1 MQAMFDNA
9 LSFLEMVP
17 SCAFTLPESSL
28 DIKVNRHSNKEA
40 TSVVWQVL
48 TSVSMFQKTVTPW
61 HWQQETYFYILQS
74 DNKRHKTENGSVNNM
89 AIHR

>member
-1 MQAMFDNA
+1 MQEMFDNA

-61 HWQQETYFYILQS
+61 HWQQETYFYTRDTRSNAL
-74 DNKRHKTENGSVNNM
+74 TENGSANNM
-89 AIHR
+89 AIHRN